1 MIFIEYPKCSTCK
14 NAKKYLDGKRI
25 IYKDRSIVDDTPSYE
40 ELKKWVSLSG
50 KDINKFFNT
59 SGIKYMNSDEKL
71 KILSTDGM
79 LIKRPILV
87 SNNFVLIGFKKEEWD
102 KCLENVINV
111 VN

>member
-59 SGIKYMNSDEKL
+59 SGIKYRELNL
-71 KILSTDGM
+71 KDTL
-79 LIKRPILV
+79 
-87 SNNFVLIGFKKEEWD
+87 KE
-102 KCLENVINV
+102 INDSSYV
-111 VN
+111 